1 MLNKDDFKIELPH
14 YIKQDI
20 AIDLLVQNFA
30 YTKALGKYLFEDILS
45 KYQKSDDEFY
55 EEFNE
60 TMKQMKYEILAVIAS
75 KYGK

>member
-1 MLNKDDFKIELPH
+1 MINKDDFKIELPH

-20 AIDLLVQNFA
+20 MIDLLVQNFA
-30 YTKALGKYLFEDILS
+30 YTKTLGKYIFEDLLTRTERS
-45 KYQKSDDEFY
+45 EDELYQ
-55 EEFNE
+55 EFND